1 MVVLT
6 HSTIWDRWGQ
16 SERFIYIW
24 ATGQSPQGC
33 TAPPV
38 SASVRLSSPQPGFTK
53 YPALHLPFPR
63 AASSPSCAELC
74 PVLGTGRFPIA
85 LFPARSWKGH
95 PTFQECS
102 SAVLSYIFLAQTSGM
117 YHIEARFEDYLHYM
131 LHAGRRKAEGSRY
144 KWALIAFCLISGRCR
159 GAC

>member
-95 PTFQECS
+95 PT
-102 SAVLSYIFLAQTSGM
+102 
-117 YHIEARFEDYLHYM
+117 
-131 LHAGRRKAEGSRY
+131 
-144 KWALIAFCLISGRCR
+144 ISGVQLCSVELHFLSPDIWNVSYRGQIWGLSSLYAACR
-159 GAC
+159 KEEGRGFALQMSSNCFLFN